1 MKLIS
6 KHNIKRLALAA
17 SAAVLAISFV
27 GCEDM
32 VVYSHEAKQQGISQY
47 DDGHYA
53 EAAGSF
59 RNAIRQDP
67 TDPDSAYWLG
77 LSYEKTNSWQEA
89 IDAYKTCLRLI
100 PSARST
106 PVTAELYN
114 NAFDH
119 LATVVAKTDISD
131 TEIDAI
137 TKVALDNKAS
147 EQYRLLGRILRYRGD
162 ADSALDDYRRAVRL
176 SPDNYAATKELGI
189 YLEKLS
195 QNQEAADVLR
205 TAYRENQHDKDVNDA
220 LRQIGLVPGPGLL
233 AEDQLAKPLITGD
246 IGADLGITAPAA
258 HKTPPTIDGPAPR
271 D

>member
-1 MKLIS
+1 
-6 KHNIKRLALAA
+6 LAA
-17 SAAVLAISFV
+17 SASVLAISIV
-27 GCEDM
+27 GCGDM
-32 VVYSHEAKQQGISQY
+32 ITYSHEAKAQGISQY

-67 TDPDSAYWLG
+67 TDPSSAYWLG
-77 LSYEKTNSWQEA
+77 MSYEQTNSWHEA

-100 PSARST
+100 QNPKST
-106 PVTAELYN
+106 PADTDLYN

-119 LATVVAKTDISD
+119 LASVVSKTDISD
-131 TEIDAI
+131 TEIDAT
-137 TKVALDNKAS
+137 TKIALADKAS
-147 EQYRLLGRILRYRGD
+147 EQYRLLGRIMRYRGD
-162 ADSALDDYRRAVRL
+162 ADTALDDYRRAVRL

-205 TAYRENQHDKDVNDA
+205 TAYRENQSDKEVNDA
-220 LRQIGLVPGPGLL
+220 LRQIGMVPGPGLL
-233 AEDQLAKPLITGD
+233 AQDQLAKPLITGD

-258 HKTPPTIDGPAPR
+258 HTAPPTIDGPAPR